1 MESPLSGTTTLVTH
15 DNVQLE
21 RLYCTW
27 PTTPAF
33 NKHEPALDLLAVI
46 LGQGKSSRLHRKLV
60 HDGEIAKDV
69 SVASYSQEIAGEFII
84 QVTTSPNKSTD
95 QIMGSTSIADSIHE
109 KEPEHYKNRRGDD
122 FSKMD
127 KKLALDMMRQEMLE
141 AAENLNFERAAKL
154 RDEISLM
161 EKELAKVF

>member
-1 MESPLSGTTTLVTH
+1 MQVAGRAARHLNGQVILYGDKISDAMDYLIKESIRRRKI
-15 DNVQLE
+15 QE
-21 RLYCTW
+21 K
-27 PTTPAF
+27 F
-33 NKHEPALDLLAVI
+33 NKDHGIEP
-46 LGQGKSSRLHRKLV
+46 
-60 HDGEIAKDV
+60 V
-69 SVASYSQEIAGEFII
+69 SVY
-84 QVTTSPNKSTD
+84 KSTD
-95 QIMGSTSIADSIHE
+95 QIMGSTTIADSIHE
-109 KEPEHYKNRRGDD
+109 QEPEQNKSRRGDD